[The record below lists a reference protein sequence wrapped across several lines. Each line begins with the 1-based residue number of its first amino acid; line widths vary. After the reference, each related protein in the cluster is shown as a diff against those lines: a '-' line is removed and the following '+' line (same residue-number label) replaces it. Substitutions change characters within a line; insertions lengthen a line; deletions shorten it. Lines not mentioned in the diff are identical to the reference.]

1 MDPITHGITGA
12 LLGKAFFSRRAERG
26 TSEADDPGNGTATRA
41 VLETRVAIFAA
52 TLGAVFPDID
62 VVREAISRDP
72 LAIVKYHRG
81 ITHSFFGLPF
91 FAVGLAAL
99 TSWVTRRWKIPAPSF
114 ALLALIYGV
123 GILSHILLDG
133 MTSFGTMMWTPFS
146 SRRVAWDLLF
156 IIDLT
161 FTSVVLLPQLTAWIY
176 RDRTK
181 YFRRGAMMWA
191 LFSLAIA
198 GAWEA
203 ARAAR
208 APFHVWAGAAA
219 SAIAAILFF
228 GPALR
233 DWGFRVS
240 RAQWCQAGVLAMVA
254 YIGACGVA
262 HHEAMKRVQ
271 AFAAANRIQVVRIGA
286 LPVPPSLLD
295 WGDAIRT
302 SDGVYSSHYDLRD
315 PNPPPFRF
323 EADSP
328 PDAFT
333 ARALELP
340 EVHLYWNF
348 ARFPVIRTFAQRDD
362 HAVVFGENRFVDRRK
377 GRPQPFTYSVVFDD
391 TGHVVEEG
399 WLRNG
404 MLSTDMQKV
413 SRKEGDAAR

>member
-1 MDPITHGITGA
+1 MDPITHGIAGA
-12 LLGKAFFSRRAERG
+12 LLGKAYFSSRQRR
-26 TSEADDPGNGTATRA
+26 EAPA
-41 VLETRVAIFAA
+41 AIFAA

-99 TSWVTRRWKIPAPSF
+99 TRWVARRWKIPAPSF
-114 ALLALIYGV
+114 AMLTLIYGV

-146 SRRVAWDLLF
+146 ARRVAWDWLF
-156 IIDLT
+156 IIDFSLT
-161 FTSVVLLPQLTAWIY
+161 SIGLLPQITAWIY

-181 YFRRGAMMWA
+181 SLRRAALMWA
-191 LFSLAIA
+191 LFALAAA
-198 GAWEA
+198 GAWEV
-203 ARAAR
+203 ARAAGS
-208 APFHVWAGAAA
+208 PFHVWVGAAA
-219 SAIAAILFF
+219 SAIAAILFL
-228 GPALR
+228 GPAIR

-240 RAQWCQAGVLAMVA
+240 RAAWCQAGVLAMVA

-262 HHEAMKRVQ
+262 HHQAMKRVEEFV
-271 AFAAANRIQVVRIGA
+271 AKNHIKVVRIGA

-302 SDGVYSSHYDLRD
+302 SDGVWESRYDLRD
-315 PNPPPFRF
+315 RNPPEFRF
-323 EADSP
+323 APDSP

-348 ARFPVIRTFAQRDD
+348 ARFPVIRTFARRDD
-362 HAVVFGENRFVDRRK
+362 HVVVFGENRFVDRRK
-377 GRPQPFTYSVVFDD
+377 GQPQPFTYGVLFDD
-391 TGHVVEEG
+391 AGHVVEEG

-404 MLSTDMQKV
+404 MLFRDMKKV
-413 SRKEGDAAR
+413 TPKQGDAPR